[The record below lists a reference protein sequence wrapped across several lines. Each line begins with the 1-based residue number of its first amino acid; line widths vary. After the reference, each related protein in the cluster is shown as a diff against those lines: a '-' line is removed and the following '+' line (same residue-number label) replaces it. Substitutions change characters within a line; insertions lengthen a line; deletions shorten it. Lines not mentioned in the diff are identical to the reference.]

1 MPATGCAQRHT
12 GVQQRQGR
20 GAHRAHRRRAV
31 GAESLGHLTDRVRE
45 LLAAGQH
52 RHEGALGEEAV
63 PDLAT
68 LGAAHAAGL
77 TGRVRR
83 EVVVVHVALVRHRR
97 QRVDLLLHL
106 EHVQRGDTQ
115 DLGLAA
121 LEDRRAVNARDDLH
135 LGVERTDVGQ
145 AASVDAHA
153 VGEDAAAH
161 DLLRDRLVG
170 GGELE
175 RRDGLELA
183 GLDGARAAR
192 PLTRVL
198 QRVVGVLTLDLVGD
212 LVDRHELVVGA
223 AARRSRRSPG
233 CTAGRPGTP

>member
-1 MPATGCAQRHT
+1 MPATGARSGT
-12 GVQQRQGR
+12 P
-20 GAHRAHRRRAV
+20 AF
-31 GAESLGHLTDRVRE
+31 SSDRVDAHTEPIDVEPLE
-45 LLAAGQH
+45 LSASETWRIAYGNSSRRGQH

-68 LGAAHAAGL
+68 LRAADATGL

-83 EVVVVHVALVRHRR
+83 EVVVVQVALVRHRR

-121 LEDRRAVNARDDLH
+121 LEDRRAVDARDDLH
-135 LGVERTDVGQ
+135 LGVERTDVGE
-145 AASVDAHA
+145 AATVDAHA

-170 GGELE
+170 GRELE
-175 RRDGLELA
+175 RRDGGELA
-183 GLDGARAAR
+183 RLDGGEQLALDA
-192 PLTRVL
+192 VL
-198 QRVVGVLTLDLVGD
+198 ERVVGVVALDLVGD
-212 LVDRHELVVGA
+212 LVDR
-223 AARRSRRSPG
+223 P
-233 CTAGRPGTP
+233 